1 MLVKGPESPYL
12 SRLGITL
19 DMTQSNRFSVVTP
32 EIRPTWMAYGL
43 FGLKLLLLVIL
54 IFLQTK
60 HEDVLLSIGIPD
72 RYLQALLFFLTG
84 QLILSFGRTTMAAL
98 YRRKRKRQGKTR
110 NGGKDNFILGIN
122 QISAIASFII
132 FVLAAL
138 IIFNIDLKEALT
150 AISIVAAAIAILS
163 KDYVSNMING
173 MILMFSDNVNLDDYV
188 KIGDEEGK
196 IVDITLLHVHLIN
209 DDDNIVLIPNSL
221 ILTDGITNYSR
232 RDKRLVSIDFDL
244 AVSQM
249 DTVEEVAAK
258 LREPLGKYS
267 EFLEP
272 ESIKIRAI
280 ELRKDSVQFKYQC
293 VLNDHVTKEITNKVR
308 NTMIKA
314 AITLS
319 TGQPV
324 SLKKT

>member
-1 MLVKGPESPYL
+1 
-12 SRLGITL
+12 
-19 DMTQSNRFSVVTP
+19 MTQSDTFSRSTP
-32 EIRPTWMAYGL
+32 VIRPTWMAYGL
-43 FGLKLLLLVIL
+43 FVLKLIMLVIL
-54 IFLQTK
+54 VFLQTK
-60 HEDVLLSIGIPD
+60 HEDILLSIGIPD

-84 QLILSFGRTTMAAL
+84 QLVLSFARTTLAAL

-110 NGGKDNFILGIN
+110 SIGIDNFILGIN

-188 KIGDEEGK
+188 KIGEEEGK
-196 IVDITLLHVHLIN
+196 IVDITLLHVHLIT

-249 DTVEEVAAK
+249 DTVEDVAAK

-267 EFLEP
+267 EYLEP
-272 ESIKIRAI
+272 DSIRIRAI
-280 ELRKDSVQFKYQC
+280 ELKKDSVQFKYQC
-293 VLNDHVTKEITNKVR
+293 LLNDSVTKEVTNKVR
-308 NTMIKA
+308 NAMIKA

-324 SLKKT
+324 SLKNS

>member
-1 MLVKGPESPYL
+1 
-12 SRLGITL
+12 
-19 DMTQSNRFSVVTP
+19 MTQPGNSSVSPP

-43 FGLKLLLLVIL
+43 FLLKLVAL
-54 IFLQTK
+54 IALIVLQAK
-60 HEDVLLSIGIPD
+60 HEDLLLSIGIPD
-72 RYLQALLFFLTG
+72 RYLQALVFFLTG
-84 QLILSFGRTTMAAL
+84 QLVLSFARTTLASL
-98 YRRKRKRQGKTR
+98 YRRKRRIQGKTR
-110 NGGKDNFILGIN
+110 IGGKDNFILGIN
-122 QISAIASFII
+122 QISGIASFII

-138 IIFNIDLKEALT
+138 TIFNIDLREALT

-188 KIGDEEGK
+188 KIGEEEGK
-196 IVDITLLHVHLIN
+196 IVDITLLHVQLIN

-221 ILTDGITNYSR
+221 ILTEGITNYSR

-249 DTVEEVAAK
+249 DTVEEVALK
-258 LREPLGKYS
+258 LREPLGKYA
-267 EFLEP
+267 EYLVP
-272 ESIKIRAI
+272 DSIRIRAL
-280 ELRKDSVQFKYQC
+280 ELKKDSVRFKYQC
-293 VLNDHVTKEITNKVR
+293 VLNDKGAKEIANKVR
-308 NTMIKA
+308 NAMIKA

-324 SLKKT
+324 SLKTT

>member
-1 MLVKGPESPYL
+1 MIQPTVSPV
-12 SRLGITL
+12 R
-19 DMTQSNRFSVVTP
+19 DP

-43 FGLKLLLLVIL
+43 FVLKLIAL
-54 IFLQTK
+54 IVLIGLQTSN
-60 HEDVLLSIGIPD
+60 EDLLLSIGIPD
-72 RYLQALLFFLTG
+72 RYLQALVFFLTG
-84 QLILSFGRTTMAAL
+84 QIVLSFARTTLAAL
-98 YRRKRKRQGKTR
+98 YRRKRKRQGKTKA
-110 NGGKDNFILGIN
+110 GGNDNFILGIN

-132 FVLAAL
+132 FILAAL

-244 AVSQM
+244 AVAQM
-249 DTVEEVAAK
+249 DSVEEVASR
-258 LREPLGKYS
+258 LRDPLGKYS
-267 EFLEP
+267 EYLVP
-272 ESIKIRAI
+272 DSIKIRAT
-280 ELRKDSVQFKYQC
+280 ELRKDSVQFKFQC
-293 VLNDHVTKEITNKVR
+293 VLNDKGTKEITNKVR
-308 NTMIKA
+308 NAMIKA

-324 SLKKT
+324 SLKTT

>member
-1 MLVKGPESPYL
+1 MYSPFQ
-12 SRLGITL
+12 GTTL
-19 DMTQSNRFSVVTP
+19 YMTQSKISPVSDP

-43 FGLKLLLLVIL
+43 FVLKLIAL
-54 IFLQTK
+54 IVLIGLQTSN
-60 HEDVLLSIGIPD
+60 EDLLLSIGIPD
-72 RYLQALLFFLTG
+72 RYLQALVFFLTG
-84 QLILSFGRTTMAAL
+84 QIVLSFARTTLAAL
-98 YRRKRKRQGKTR
+98 YRRKRKRQGKTKT
-110 NGGKDNFILGIN
+110 GGNDNFILGIN

-132 FVLAAL
+132 FILAAL

-188 KIGDEEGK
+188 KIGGEEGK
-196 IVDITLLHVHLIN
+196 IVDITLLHVHIIN

-244 AVSQM
+244 AVTQM
-249 DTVEEVAAK
+249 DTVEEVASR
-258 LREPLGKYS
+258 LREPLGKYA
-267 EFLEP
+267 EYLVP
-272 ESIKIRAI
+272 DSIKIRA
-280 ELRKDSVQFKYQC
+280 LDLKKDSVQFKFQC
-293 VLNDHVTKEITNKVR
+293 VLNDKGTKEITNKVR
-308 NTMIKA
+308 NAMIKA

-324 SLKKT
+324 SLKTT

>member
-1 MLVKGPESPYL
+1 
-12 SRLGITL
+12 
-19 DMTQSNRFSVVTP
+19 MTQPNISPVRNP

-43 FGLKLLLLVIL
+43 FVLKLIAL
-54 IFLQTK
+54 IVLIGLQTNN
-60 HEDVLLSIGIPD
+60 EDLLLSIGIPD
-72 RYLQALLFFLTG
+72 RYLQALVFFLTG
-84 QLILSFGRTTMAAL
+84 QIVLSFARTTLAAL
-98 YRRKRKRQGKTR
+98 YRRKRKLQGK
-110 NGGKDNFILGIN
+110 NKASGNDNFILGIN

-132 FVLAAL
+132 FILAAL

-188 KIGDEEGK
+188 KIGGEEGK

-232 RDKRLVSIDFDL
+232 RDKRLISLDFDL

-249 DTVEEVAAK
+249 DTVEEVASR

-267 EFLEP
+267 EYLVP
-272 ESIKIRAI
+272 DSIRIRAT
-280 ELRKDSVQFKYQC
+280 ELRKDSVQFKFQC
-293 VLNDHVTKEITNKVR
+293 VLNDKGTKEITNKVR

-324 SLKKT
+324 SLKTT

>member
-1 MLVKGPESPYL
+1 MNQPLISAV
-12 SRLGITL
+12 
-19 DMTQSNRFSVVTP
+19 SNP

-43 FGLKLLLLVIL
+43 FVLKLFVLILL

-60 HEDVLLSIGIPD
+60 HENMLLSIGIPD

-84 QLILSFGRTTMAAL
+84 QLVLSFARTTLAAL
-98 YRRKRKRQGKTR
+98 YRRKRKREGKAR
-110 NGGKDNFILGIN
+110 SGGNDNFILGIN

-249 DTVEEVAAK
+249 DTVEEVALK

-267 EFLEP
+267 EYLEP
-272 ESIKIRAI
+272 DSIRIRAI
-280 ELRKDSVQFKYQC
+280 DLKKDSVQFKYQC
-293 VLNDHVTKEITNKVR
+293 VLNDHVSKEVTNKVR
-308 NTMIKA
+308 NAMIKA

-324 SLKKT
+324 SLKST

>member
-1 MLVKGPESPYL
+1 M
-12 SRLGITL
+12 GIAF

-43 FGLKLLLLVIL
+43 FGLKLILLVIL

-84 QLILSFGRTTMAAL
+84 QLVLSFARTTLAAL
-98 YRRKRKRQGKTR
+98 YRRKRKLQGKIR
-110 NGGKDNFILGIN
+110 SNGKDNFILGIN

-188 KIGDEEGK
+188 KIGEEEGK

-258 LREPLGKYS
+258 LREPLGKYADV
-267 EFLEP
+267 LVP
-272 ESIKIRAI
+272 DSIKIRA
-280 ELRKDSVQFKYQC
+280 LDLKKDSVQFKYQC
-293 VLNDHVTKEITNKVR
+293 VLNEKVTQEVSSKVR

-319 TGQPV
+319 TGQSV
-324 SLKKT
+324 SLKNT